1 MKAKPKWSSTSTSC
15 LSDRAILRA
24 RVREVN
30 TMLSKPP
37 ISGMPVSEA
46 LSEGARSAA
55 PQICNGCKESR
66 PLAITGRMAQSVSH
80 DLRNHL
86 SAVYS
91 NVEFMSQSRTTEVER
106 EELLEDVHAVIQH
119 MTDMLDSLL
128 LFAKTGQVLRP
139 GWVSLNE
146 MVEHAARMVRSH
158 PDARNVNLVI
168 QNGASVVGWMDC
180 TKLGSAVY
188 NLLLNVCQAARLG
201 LAPRRVLVTDAEDQ
215 HLVHIL
221 VIDSGRGV
229 PASIRQTLFQPF
241 VSAEK
246 VNGIGVGLAIV
257 NCIVKEH
264 GGYVDFGGVRP
275 EADGLWSAF
284 VEECIRQSSSEFA
297 AMNSSPDEMRHLP
310 QGAYA

>member
-15 LSDRAILRA
+15 LSERAILRA

-30 TMLSKPP
+30 TMLPKPP

-55 PQICNGCKESR
+55 PQTCNGCKESR

-128 LFAKTGQVLRP
+128 LFAKTGQALRP

-146 MVEHAARMVRSH
+146 MVEHAARMVRAH
-158 PDARNVNLVI
+158 PDARDVNLVI
-168 QNGASVVGWMDC
+168 QNGASVAGWMDC

-188 NLLLNVCQAARLG
+188 NLLLNACQAARRG
-201 LAPRRVLVTDAEDQ
+201 LAPSRVLVTVAEDQ

-246 VNGIGVGLAIV
+246 INGTGLGLAIV
-257 NCIVKEH
+257 DCIVKEH
-264 GGYVDFGGVRP
+264 GGYVDLEESGPGRTVFG
-275 EADGLWSAF
+275 L
-284 VEECIRQSSSEFA
+284 
-297 AMNSSPDEMRHLP
+297 HLP
-310 QGAYA
+310 KNALDNLAPSSRP